1 MRPIKNRFF
10 CLACGRAKMLFCTQK
25 KVEDFIK
32 FNADVIFEESGIKPA
47 RTYYCQ
53 LCCGYH
59 VTSLESERLGRWLDR
74 KIQRVVE
81 TYNLIQARKRRA

>member
-25 KVEDFIK
+25 KAENFIK
-32 FNADVIFEESGIKPA
+32 FNADVIFEESGIRPA

-59 VTSLESERLGRWLDR
+59 VTSLRSEKVGKRFDQNVQNV
-74 KIQRVVE
+74 IDA
-81 TYNLIQARKRRA
+81 YNANQARRRA

>member
-10 CLACGRAKMLFCTQK
+10 CLACGKPKMLFPTQK
-25 KVEDFIK
+25 KAENIIK
-32 FNADVIFEESGIKPA
+32 FNGDEILAETGIKLS
-47 RTYYCQ
+47 RVYYCQ
-53 LCCGYH
+53 LCGGYH

-74 KIQRVVE
+74 KIQSVVE